1 MKIARILLPAMAML
15 VAAHGA
21 AAKEA
26 AESQG
31 GTTAPDSEFPLCDGY
46 AAPKGKSDGLSRE
59 TFMFGAAS
67 RSADIRRGA
76 IIYFG
81 ERGLA
86 ACEKVL
92 RDGRLID
99 AFWLRRANLL
109 QAQAVHAIAAG
120 QPERALVL
128 TAQSDALGAA
138 NRDSYFAQSV
148 GNGNRGVRAYA
159 LIALGR
165 KEEALAEI
173 DGLRSN
179 RPWAQSIRELA
190 MQLHMRLD
198 NSFAAQRDEMRD
210 AIPLTPEKARA
221 LFWMQFL
228 QGDYAAA
235 RELAPIIS
243 FDLPKQRGGWT
254 LTGGE
259 TRALEDIELRA
270 KVEGA
275 WAYSEAVAGHEQR
288 AKALIAG
295 ARADLDDMMVPPPP
309 QPNGRPPRK
318 QDVENHARRLPHA
331 RAAKDELTRWETAI
345 AFRSTLGSRS
355 VGDTQAMFQREGLG
369 ELMILPDILTQM
381 REIDPAGRDE
391 IDGVLVALQTDF
403 DTARIKALDLS
414 TRDLMAML
422 PRPETP
428 KIVPVLKPAGDG
440 FFLSDSGLSRRR
452 EEQSDIWTVRYTHM
466 LAPMAAV
473 EELAMFGAAQT
484 ARREGYDS
492 LILLSRLSIQ
502 RTTHVSGPYT
512 GSYQQNSGYE
522 AQMRVRF
529 VNAGALPADLGGM
542 DWRVIPAQKVI
553 DELSDRYKSG
563 GLTIAW

>member
-1 MKIARILLPAMAML
+1 MKAARILLPAMAML
-15 VAAHGA
+15 VAVHGA
-21 AAKEA
+21 AAKET
-26 AESQG
+26 AELQG

-46 AAPKGKSDGLSRE
+46 TAPKGKSDGLSRE

-67 RSADIRRGA
+67 RSADIRRSA

-81 ERGLA
+81 QRGLT

-120 QPERALVL
+120 QPDRALEL
-128 TAQSDALGAA
+128 TTQSDALGAA

-148 GNGNRGVRAYA
+148 GNGNRGIRAYA

-165 KEEALAEI
+165 KDEALAEI
-173 DGLRSN
+173 EGLRSN

-190 MQLHMRLD
+190 IQLHMHLD
-198 NSFAAQRDEMRD
+198 NSFAAQRDEMKA
-210 AIPLTPEKARA
+210 AIPLAPEKARI

-228 QGDYAAA
+228 HGDYTAA
-235 RELAPIIS
+235 REMAPIIS

-254 LTGGE
+254 LSGGE
-259 TRALEDIELRA
+259 TRALADIEMRA
-270 KVEGA
+270 KTEGA
-275 WAYSEAVAGHEQR
+275 WAYSEAVVGHEQR
-288 AKALIAG
+288 AKALIAE

-345 AFRSTLGSRS
+345 AFRSSLKSRS
-355 VGDTQAMFQREGLG
+355 IGETQAMFQREGLN
-369 ELMILPDILTQM
+369 ELMILPDILTQV
-381 REIDPAGRDE
+381 REIDPDGKEE
-391 IDGVLVALQTDF
+391 IDTILANLRNEL
-403 DTARIKALDLS
+403 DTSRIKALDFS
-414 TRDLMAML
+414 TRDLMMFL

-440 FFLSDSGLSRRR
+440 YFLSDSGLSRRR
-452 EEQSDIWTVRYTHM
+452 ESESDIWTIRYTHM
-466 LAPMAAV
+466 LAPIATV
-473 EELAMFGAAQT
+473 EELAMLGAAQT

-492 LILLSRLSIQ
+492 LILLSRLSIS

-512 GSYQQNSGYE
+512 GSYKQNSGYE

-529 VNAGALPADLGGM
+529 VNAGALPADLDGM
-542 DWRVIPAQKVI
+542 GWRVIPAQKII